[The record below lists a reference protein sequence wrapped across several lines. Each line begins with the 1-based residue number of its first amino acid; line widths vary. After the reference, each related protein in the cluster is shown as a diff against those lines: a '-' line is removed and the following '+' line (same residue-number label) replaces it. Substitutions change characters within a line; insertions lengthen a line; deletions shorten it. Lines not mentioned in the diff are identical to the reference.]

1 MIPRNFLRCLA
12 NKCCR
17 PDSRGRSLASK
28 IARQFVTGRGRTLA
42 LVAIEVMLLCLCG
55 TLAAEPP
62 NALTQA
68 KSAEPQPSTFDTIW
82 KFADWYENDDN
93 SVIQRLQFSGRFQLD
108 YAVVDADQ
116 GRHTE
121 WNIRRL
127 RLGAKAKLFK
137 NFTLHGEVELNPQE
151 ADPVFTRITDLYFQW
166 NRSKRFE
173 ATIGKHGAPFTM
185 DGSTSSKEL
194 LTIDRSNLTANIWF
208 TQEYLPGVSVSGES
222 DRWSYQTGVYS
233 TGGKNRGFGEFNG
246 SLFSLV
252 VVGYDFAKG
261 LGVKEAVLAANY
273 VYQYPD
279 EHNTFTRNLENI
291 LSINFKL
298 DAGKWGIRTDLA
310 AATGFADQSDL
321 WGAMAMP
328 FYNITDDLQLVG
340 RYTFVASENVNGVRL
355 NRYERP
361 LISDNGDRYNE
372 IYFGVN
378 YYFYG
383 HKLKLQSGIQFAD
396 MRDRAN
402 DGGAYSGVAWT
413 TGLRMSW

>member
-1 MIPRNFLRCLA
+1 M
-12 NKCCR
+12 
-17 PDSRGRSLASK
+17 
-28 IARQFVTGRGRTLA
+28 
-42 LVAIEVMLLCLCG
+42 
-55 TLAAEPP
+55 
-62 NALTQA
+62 
-68 KSAEPQPSTFDTIW
+68 STFDTIW

-93 SVIQRLQFSGRFQLD
+93 AVIQRLQFSGRFQLD
-108 YAVVDADQ
+108 YALVDADQ
-116 GRHTE
+116 GEHTE

-166 NRSKRFE
+166 NRSERFE
-173 ATIGKHGAPFTM
+173 ATIGKHSAPFTM

-233 TGGKNRGFGEFNG
+233 TGEANRGFGVFNG
-246 SLFSLV
+246 SYFGLV
-252 VVGYDFAKG
+252 VVGYDFAKR
-261 LGVKEAVLAANY
+261 LGVKEAVLATNY
-273 VYQYPD
+273 VYQDSD
-279 EHNTFTRNLENI
+279 EDNSFTRNLDNI
-291 LSINFKL
+291 LSVNFKL

-321 WGAMAMP
+321 WGMMAMP

-355 NRYERP
+355 NRYERQ
-361 LISDNGDRYNE
+361 LISDHGDRYNE
-372 IYFGVN
+372 IYFGLN

-383 HKLKLQSGIQFAD
+383 HKLKLQSGIQFAE

-413 TGLRMSW
+413 TGFRMSW